1 MSDLLNFDRLLDM
14 VVGSIDGLLSA
25 TALIP
30 LTQTSRLII
39 LLSALP

>member
-30 LTQTSRLII
+30 LTQTRRLII